1 MQELR
6 QQERGTLNYI
16 KPETKNKK
24 MTNNDILKKL
34 RVALMLRDDQ
44 IVEIL
49 ELVDFR
55 ISKSELGAFFRA
67 EDHENYMECGDQVL
81 RNFLNGLVIHL
92 RGTKENPKNPN
103 DVLAKHKAEIPKK
116 ETNKERPE
124 FKAAPKDSERARG
137 DQKPSKTGAAKKPK
151 KKEFPKGNGKVQ
163 VVEKVV
169 YKNGKNKK

>member
-1 MQELR
+1 M
-6 QQERGTLNYI
+6 
-16 KPETKNKK
+16 K

-81 RNFLNGLVIHL
+81 RNFLNALVLHL
-92 RGTKENPKNPN
+92 RGTKENPKNPS
-103 DVLAKHKAEIPKK
+103 DVLNKNKK
-116 ETNKERPE
+116 EVKTGAQDIDK
-124 FKAAPKDSERARG
+124 SRG
-137 DQKPSKTGAAKKPK
+137 DQRPAKSPAAKKPFK
-151 KKEFPKGNGKVQ
+151 KQTPNKSTPKVQ
-163 VVEKVV
+163 VVEKV
-169 YKNGKNKK
+169 YFKNGKNKKS

>member
-1 MQELR
+1 
-6 QQERGTLNYI
+6 
-16 KPETKNKK
+16 

-67 EDHENYMECGDQVL
+67 EGHENYMECGDQVL

-92 RGTKENPKNPN
+92 RGTKENPKNPS
-103 DVLAKHKAEIPKK
+103 EILYKNKK
-116 ETNKERPE
+116 EV
-124 FKAAPKDSERARG
+124 
-137 DQKPSKTGAAKKPK
+137 KTGAHDFEKSRENQRPAKSPSTKKPFK
-151 KKEFPKGNGKVQ
+151 KHTSNKSTPKVP
-163 VVEKVV
+163 VVEKV
-169 YKNGKNKK
+169 YFKNGKNKKS

>member
-1 MQELR
+1 
-6 QQERGTLNYI
+6 
-16 KPETKNKK
+16 

-81 RNFLNGLVIHL
+81 RNFLNALVLHL
-92 RGTKENPKNPN
+92 RGTKENPKNPS
-103 DVLAKHKAEIPKK
+103 DVLNKNKK
-116 ETNKERPE
+116 EVNSGTQ
-124 FKAAPKDSERARG
+124 DSEKSRG
-137 DQKPSKTGAAKKPK
+137 DQSPAKSPTAKKPFK
-151 KKEFPKGNGKVQ
+151 KYTPNKATPKVQ
-163 VVEKVV
+163 VVEKVHF
-169 YKNGKNKK
+169 KNGKNKKS